1 MKWHFRHFS
10 YFFRRKIYKMSLNLH
25 IYLTFLHYY
34 FSWNKESKKYFRRND
49 IFVQKNEELYENL
62 HGLWVFQNVVWHFWH
77 FSWRFTIK
85 SPKVTFLT
93 FFVLLWDW
101 PPKNVKFPP
110 PPIYPNYG
118 IMLIVTSGLAPHG
131 LRLCRAT
138 VLGCDECAS

>member
-101 PPKNVKFPP
+101 PPKNVEFFPP
-110 PPIYPNYG
+110 PKLG
-118 IMLIVTSGLAPHG
+118 ISSQKRYKMVVWCPTINGHPL
-131 LRLCRAT
+131 
-138 VLGCDECAS
+138 E